1 LAHLFERLKQAG
13 TPFWGKKASRCGAPF
28 CQKKKVYTP
37 FLKKTKQVGT
47 PFLEK

>member
-13 TPFWGKKASRCGAPF
+13 TPFWGKKASRRTFLP
-28 CQKKKVYTP
+28 KKKSLYTI
-37 FLKKTKQVGT
+37 LKKTKQVGI